1 MEGINIMRRIYA
13 LILSVVFILVS
24 LPVMADSG
32 VDFGYDKNKWIEWLK
47 NTYTFKMTPY
57 EYDDNMF

>member
-1 MEGINIMRRIYA
+1 MRRIYA
-13 LILSVVFILVS
+13 LILAVVFILVS